1 MVTKYSVDDAVFVK
15 AEIVRITASKA
26 GFLKYSII
34 SPAKAWDGAI
44 DVNEEDL
51 FSQEIPEKTI
61 KNAEKSDIS
70 EKSPK
75 KTTRGRK
82 KKAVT
87 EADVDASI
95 HALARE
101 MAASTR

>member
-1 MVTKYSVDDAVFVK
+1 MVTKYSVSDAVFMK

-26 GFLKYSII
+26 GLKYSIV

-61 KNAEKSDIS
+61 KKAEKSDIS
-70 EKSPK
+70 EKKSQENDK
-75 KTTRGRK
+75 GQEEEGGNRGR
-82 KKAVT
+82 
-87 EADVDASI
+87 
-95 HALARE
+95 R
-101 MAASTR
+101 

>member
-1 MVTKYSVDDAVFVK
+1 MVTKYSVGDAVFVK

-26 GFLKYSII
+26 GLKYSIV

-51 FSQEIPEKTI
+51 FSQEIPEKTTE
-61 KNAEKSDIS
+61 KAEKSDIS

-95 HALARE
+95 HAMAKEL
-101 MAASTR
+101 AASTR

>member
-26 GFLKYSII
+26 GLKYSIV
-34 SPAKAWDGAI
+34 SPAKAWEGAI
-44 DVNEEDL
+44 DINEEDL
-51 FSQEIPEKTI
+51 FSQEIPEKMTE
-61 KNAEKSDIS
+61 KAEKSDIS

-75 KTTRGRK
+75 KTTRGRR

-87 EADVDASI
+87 EADIDASI
-95 HALARE
+95 HAMAKEL
-101 MAASTR
+101 AASTR